1 MPSLRSIRLLNA
13 VEGGTVSGAQ
23 LEVFLSNPGRLA
35 EFKVLLSMRGQTRRM
50 AASTV
55 TVNALIN
62 SNNAID
68 AIFTEASTEN
78 ATACRAIV
86 SKDTAMASISL
97 NLDSL
102 IAVVGNEVAW
112 DIFST
117 SSFYTLE
124 AFAVNS
130 KNAIATLAGVN
141 PATFSTI
148 QLLFANP
155 SARLAVT
162 NSPSALKA
170 VFAHNTSIAVLAN
183 NLTGM
188 SNVAESAAAMQLLV
202 NAPYAIS
209 VVANSTIAM
218 GEITPV
224 NSAMSAIANS
234 TIAMP
239 IVYSSAAGWTA
250 FKASTHFASV
260 VPVTT
265 AILAGLDPNIFPT
278 LASIIDSPVALAAV
292 NANGGASQ
300 ALAASSAAMLY
311 LATSPSIS
319 AVIDN
324 STIMTAIA
332 ANSAAVVALAG
343 GPAFVAA
350 SESSFLMNAVG
361 ANTSALNALIANSSN
376 YSYALASLVVMTAFA
391 GNQNAMT
398 YFIGNTGRLTQLMGS
413 SAAKG
418 ALFASNTAV
427 NTMSITAS
435 AITYLKTIAVDTYST
450 VVPNAAGRVGF
461 FEPFGGGVPA
471 KVLVLN
477 VRQAGIAAIPT
488 TYQLA
493 TGVAGAVAG
502 AEFSTVGTAALAV
515 DQFPQA
521 HLATYSNLSVKT
533 AAAVIAITGVLGI
546 RYVSMV

>member
-23 LEVFLSNPGRLA
+23 LEVFLSDLGRLA

-50 AASTV
+50 AASDV

-62 SNNAID
+62 SDKAID

-86 SKDTAMASISL
+86 AKDTAMASISL

-117 SSFYTLE
+117 SGFYTLG

-141 PATFSTI
+141 PATFNTI
-148 QLLFANP
+148 ELLFANP
-155 SARLAVT
+155 AARLAVT
-162 NSPSALKA
+162 DSPSALKA
-170 VFAHNTSIAVLAN
+170 VFAHNPSVGVLAN

-188 SNVAESAAAMQLLV
+188 SNVAESVAAMNLLV

-224 NSAMSAIANS
+224 ASAMSAIANS

-239 IVYSSAAGWTA
+239 AVYASAAGWTA

-265 AILAGLDPNIFPT
+265 AILAGLDPNIFPS
-278 LASIIDSPVALAAV
+278 LASIIDSPVALGAV
-292 NANGGASQ
+292 SANGGASQ

-311 LATSPSIS
+311 LATSPSIT
-319 AVIDN
+319 AVVGN
-324 STIMTAIA
+324 STIMTAFA

-343 GPAFVAA
+343 GPAFSAA
-350 SESSFLMNAVG
+350 SSSSLLMNAVG
-361 ANTSALNALIANSSN
+361 ANTSALDALIANSSN
-376 YSYALASLVVMTAFA
+376 YSLAIASPAVMAAFA
-391 GNQNAMT
+391 GSQGAMT
-398 YFIGNTGRLTQLMGS
+398 YFIGNTGRFTQLMGS

-418 ALFASNTAV
+418 AFFASNIAI
-427 NTMSITAS
+427 NTMAATPS
-435 AITYLKTIAVDTYST
+435 AITYLKTIAVETFST
-450 VVPNAAGRVGF
+450 TVPNGAGRVGA

-488 TYQLA
+488 AYQLA

-502 AEFSTVGTAALAV
+502 AEFNTIGTAALAA

-521 HLATYSNLSVKT
+521 HFATYSNLTVKT